1 MSNARESLKKPK
13 NIISIE
19 LRKELNLLPNV
30 IKEKKLEK
38 DLIYKELLKI
48 KEKISTMKKELDK
61 ASVNIFNMEKDY
73 CALILKN
80 DKIKANQKIL
90 LNIINN
96 ELVLVEEEKKEEIKK
111 FFNIFFNF
119 ENDYKE
125 EISNFL
131 NNNNIEITKLL
142 IGAYAYLKMLQIDIP
157 LKYKQMKEKIL
168 DLISKAK
175 QGIQENIYNLIISY
189 VENIFT
195 ILDNKEKNNNY
206 DIKHESLIKKKNE
219 IFIKLKLIEEQKK
232 EKEEKL
238 NIISI
243 FIKDLTLLLEKNKL
257 LLNFPKNNLRDNKE
271 NKNTDKNKIID
282 VIPSNLNTSCPK
294 NTINNDLG
302 KTEEKIS
309 IINIDLTSTSS
320 LEKKYYIKS
329 KRKTIESFDINNEKG
344 ININKYKN
352 VNELEK
358 DISDHFIEIKN
369 NPLFKT
375 KKKILKKKMN
385 NNFNINNNYNNAI
398 KQNKLPNGIK
408 QNKLPKD
415 KSKEKKMEKISKNNT
430 TMTFNTNTNSIVYNI
445 NNLIY
450 QKEVNKSYDS
460 TLNKKEEEKEKGKEK
475 EKIKL
480 TTCLKTG
487 INKIIQIKPSSN
499 SSPKKIKEE
508 KKNNF
513 DEDKEKTNVFLNEN
527 NVFKNNKYI
536 SIKHNK
542 TNLMKK
548 NSMNKMKM
556 NPNKKEFDS
565 QISFNNN
572 SIRKN
577 SPENSLFLKNIN
589 SNRSNKNRV
598 VIAGKNELKNKN
610 KSPTN
615 NTTSNNSNKNCHIIP
630 FKKYKIN
637 YIKDKKIENKSN
649 KKGIRIYTNNYP
661 SDKIRANYIQK
672 NYIYNSQI
680 VKHLPK
686 DDLNSNKNSLIKV

>member
-48 KEKISTMKKELDK
+48 KEKINTMKKELDK

-206 DIKHESLIKKKNE
+206 DIKHESFVKKKNE

-271 NKNTDKNKIID
+271 NKNNDKNKIID

-309 IINIDLTSTSS
+309 IKNIDLTSTSS

-385 NNFNINNNYNNAI
+385 NNLNINNNNYAI
-398 KQNKLPNGIK
+398 NK

-480 TTCLKTG
+480 TTCLKTE
-487 INKIIQIKPSSN
+487 INKIIQIKPSAN

-565 QISFNNN
+565 QISFNSN

-577 SPENSLFLKNIN
+577 SPENSVFLKNTN

-637 YIKDKKIENKSN
+637 YIKDKNNITKMKKIN
-649 KKGIRIYTNNYP
+649 TNNYH
-661 SDKIRANYIQK
+661 SDKIKGNNKSI
-672 NYIYNSQI
+672 NFDDNSQFI
-680 VKHLPK
+680 KSLPK
-686 DDLNSNKNSLIKV
+686 EGNNTNKNSYIKV

>member
-1 MSNARESLKKPK
+1 MSNTRESIKKPK

-73 CALILKN
+73 CTLILKN

-206 DIKHESLIKKKNE
+206 DIKHESFVKKKNE

-294 NTINNDLG
+294 NTIVNDLR

-385 NNFNINNNYNNAI
+385 NNFNINNNNYAI
-398 KQNKLPNGIK
+398 NK

-480 TTCLKTG
+480 TTCLKTE
-487 INKIIQIKPSSN
+487 INKIIQIKPSAN

-565 QISFNNN
+565 QISFNSN

-577 SPENSLFLKNIN
+577 SPENSVFFKNIN

-610 KSPTN
+610 RSPTN

-637 YIKDKKIENKSN
+637 YIKDKNNITKMKKIN
-649 KKGIRIYTNNYP
+649 TNNYH
-661 SDKIRANYIQK
+661 SDKIKGNNKSI
-672 NYIYNSQI
+672 NFDDNSQFI
-680 VKHLPK
+680 KSLPK
-686 DDLNSNKNSLIKV
+686 EGNNTNKNSYIKV

>member
-1 MSNARESLKKPK
+1 MSNTRESIKKQK

-80 DKIKANQKIL
+80 DKVKANQKIL

-131 NNNNIEITKLL
+131 NNSNIEITKLL

-168 DLISKAK
+168 DLICKAK
-175 QGIQENIYNLIISY
+175 QGKQENIYNLIISY

-195 ILDNKEKNNNY
+195 ILDYKEKNNNY

-257 LLNFPKNNLRDNKE
+257 LMNFPKNNKE

-294 NTINNDLG
+294 NTIVNDLR

-385 NNFNINNNYNNAI
+385 NNFNINNNNYAI
-398 KQNKLPNGIK
+398 NK

-480 TTCLKTG
+480 TTCLKTE
-487 INKIIQIKPSSN
+487 INKIIQIKPSAN

-556 NPNKKEFDS
+556 NPNKKDFDS
-565 QISFNNN
+565 QISFNSN

-577 SPENSLFLKNIN
+577 SPENSVFFKNIN

-598 VIAGKNELKNKN
+598 VIAGKNEIKNKN

-637 YIKDKKIENKSN
+637 YIKDKNNITKMKKIN
-649 KKGIRIYTNNYP
+649 TNNYH
-661 SDKIRANYIQK
+661 SDKIKGNNKLI
-672 NYIYNSQI
+672 NFDNNSQFI
-680 VKHLPK
+680 KSLPK
-686 DDLNSNKNSLIKV
+686 EGNNTNKNSYIKV

>member
-19 LRKELNLLPNV
+19 LRKELNLLPYV

-125 EISNFL
+125 EIANFL
-131 NNNNIEITKLL
+131 NNSNIEITKLL

-206 DIKHESLIKKKNE
+206 DIKHESFVKKKNE

-271 NKNTDKNKIID
+271 NKHNDKNKIID

-344 ININKYKN
+344 ININKYEN

-385 NNFNINNNYNNAI
+385 NNFNINNNYNNA
-398 KQNKLPNGIK
+398 IK

-460 TLNKKEEEKEKGKEK
+460 TLNKKDEEKEKGKEK

-480 TTCLKTG
+480 TTCLKTD
-487 INKIIQIKPSSN
+487 INKIIQIKPSAN

-565 QISFNNN
+565 QISFNSN

-577 SPENSLFLKNIN
+577 SPENSVFLKNIN

-598 VIAGKNELKNKN
+598 VIAGKNEIKNKN

-637 YIKDKKIENKSN
+637 YIKDKNNITKMKKIN
-649 KKGIRIYTNNYP
+649 TNNYH
-661 SDKIRANYIQK
+661 SDKIKGNNKSI
-672 NYIYNSQI
+672 NFDNNSQFI
-680 VKHLPK
+680 KSLPK
-686 DDLNSNKNSLIKV
+686 EGNNTNKNSYIKV

>member
-125 EISNFL
+125 EIANFL
-131 NNNNIEITKLL
+131 NNSNIEITKLL

-168 DLISKAK
+168 DLICKAK

-206 DIKHESLIKKKNE
+206 DIKHESFVKKKNE

-329 KRKTIESFDINNEKG
+329 KRKTIESFDIKNEKG

-352 VNELEK
+352 INELEK
-358 DISDHFIEIKN
+358 DINDHFIEIKN

-385 NNFNINNNYNNAI
+385 NNLNINN
-398 KQNKLPNGIK
+398 NGIK

-475 EKIKL
+475 EKMKL
-480 TTCLKTG
+480 TTCLKTE
-487 INKIIQIKPSSN
+487 INKIIQIKPSAN

-513 DEDKEKTNVFLNEN
+513 DENKEKTNVFLNEN

-565 QISFNNN
+565 QISFNSN

-637 YIKDKKIENKSN
+637 YIKDKNNITKMKKIN
-649 KKGIRIYTNNYP
+649 TNNYH
-661 SDKIRANYIQK
+661 SDKIKGNNKSI
-672 NYIYNSQI
+672 NFDNNSQFI
-680 VKHLPK
+680 KSLPK
-686 DDLNSNKNSLIKV
+686 EGNNTNKNSYIKV

>member
-1 MSNARESLKKPK
+1 MSNARESIKKPK

-125 EISNFL
+125 EIANFL
-131 NNNNIEITKLL
+131 NNSNIEITKLL

-189 VENIFT
+189 VENIFI

-243 FIKDLTLLLEKNKL
+243 FIKDLSLLLEKNKL
-257 LLNFPKNNLRDNKE
+257 LLNFPKNNKE
-271 NKNTDKNKIID
+271 NKHNDKNKIID

-294 NTINNDLG
+294 NTIVNDLR

-352 VNELEK
+352 INELEK
-358 DISDHFIEIKN
+358 DINDHFIEIKN

-385 NNFNINNNYNNAI
+385 NNYNINNN
-398 KQNKLPNGIK
+398 NGIK

-480 TTCLKTG
+480 TTCLKTE
-487 INKIIQIKPSSN
+487 INKIIQIKPSAN

-565 QISFNNN
+565 QISFNSN

-577 SPENSLFLKNIN
+577 SPENSVFLKNIN

-637 YIKDKKIENKSN
+637 YIKDKNNITKMKKIN
-649 KKGIRIYTNNYP
+649 TNNYH
-661 SDKIRANYIQK
+661 SDKIKGNNKSI
-672 NYIYNSQI
+672 NFDDNSQFI
-680 VKHLPK
+680 KSLSK
-686 DDLNSNKNSLIKV
+686 EGNNTNKNSYIKV

>member
-1 MSNARESLKKPK
+1 MSNARESLKKSK

-19 LRKELNLLPNV
+19 LRKELNLLPYV

-125 EISNFL
+125 EIANFL
-131 NNNNIEITKLL
+131 NNSNIEITKLL

-206 DIKHESLIKKKNE
+206 DIKHESFVKKKNE

-398 KQNKLPNGIK
+398 KQNKLP
-408 QNKLPKD
+408 KD

-480 TTCLKTG
+480 TTCLKTE
-487 INKIIQIKPSSN
+487 INKIIQIKPSAN

-565 QISFNNN
+565 QISFNSN

-577 SPENSLFLKNIN
+577 SPENSVFLKNIN

-598 VIAGKNELKNKN
+598 VIAGKNEIKNKN

-637 YIKDKKIENKSN
+637 YIKDKNNVTKMKKIN
-649 KKGIRIYTNNYP
+649 TNNYH
-661 SDKIRANYIQK
+661 SDKIKGNNKSI
-672 NYIYNSQI
+672 NFDNNSQFI
-680 VKHLPK
+680 KSLPK
-686 DDLNSNKNSLIKV
+686 EGNNTNKNSYIKV

>member
-1 MSNARESLKKPK
+1 MSNTRESMKKQK

-243 FIKDLTLLLEKNKL
+243 FIKDLSLLIEKNKL

-271 NKNTDKNKIID
+271 NKNNDKNKIID
-282 VIPSNLNTSCPK
+282 VIPNNLNTSCPK

-385 NNFNINNNYNNAI
+385 NNYNINNN
-398 KQNKLPNGIK
+398 NGIK

-480 TTCLKTG
+480 TTCLKTE
-487 INKIIQIKPSSN
+487 INKIIQIKPSAN

-565 QISFNNN
+565 QISFNSN

-577 SPENSLFLKNIN
+577 SPENSVFFKNIN

-637 YIKDKKIENKSN
+637 YIKDKNNITKMKKIN
-649 KKGIRIYTNNYP
+649 TNNYH
-661 SDKIRANYIQK
+661 SDKIKGNNKSI
-672 NYIYNSQI
+672 NFDNNSQFI
-680 VKHLPK
+680 KSLPK
-686 DDLNSNKNSLIKV
+686 EGNNTNKNSYIKV

>member
-1 MSNARESLKKPK
+1 MSNKRESIKKQK

-48 KEKISTMKKELDK
+48 KEKIGTMKKELDK

-131 NNNNIEITKLL
+131 NNSNIEITKLL

-206 DIKHESLIKKKNE
+206 DIKHESFVKKKNE

-257 LLNFPKNNLRDNKE
+257 LMNFPKNNKE

-294 NTINNDLG
+294 NTIVNDLR

-385 NNFNINNNYNNAI
+385 NNFNINNNA
-398 KQNKLPNGIK
+398 IK

-480 TTCLKTG
+480 TTCLKTE
-487 INKIIQIKPSSN
+487 INKIIQIKPSAN

-513 DEDKEKTNVFLNEN
+513 DENKEKTNVFMNEN

-565 QISFNNN
+565 QISFNSN

-577 SPENSLFLKNIN
+577 SPENSVFLKNIN

-598 VIAGKNELKNKN
+598 VIAGKNEIKNKN
-610 KSPTN
+610 RSPTN

-637 YIKDKKIENKSN
+637 YIKDKNNVTKMKKIN
-649 KKGIRIYTNNYP
+649 TNNYH
-661 SDKIRANYIQK
+661 SDKIKGNNKSI
-672 NYIYNSQI
+672 NFDDNSQFI
-680 VKHLPK
+680 KSLPK
-686 DDLNSNKNSLIKV
+686 EGNNTNKNSYIKV

>member
-1 MSNARESLKKPK
+1 MSSTRESMKKQK
-13 NIISIE
+13 NIISLE
-19 LRKELNLLPNV
+19 VRKELYLLPNV

-38 DLIYKELLKI
+38 ELIYKELLKI
-48 KEKISTMKKELDK
+48 KEKISTTKKELDK

-73 CALILKN
+73 CAFILKN
-80 DKIKANQKIL
+80 DKVKANQKIL

-96 ELVLVEEEKKEEIKK
+96 ELVLVEDEKKEEIKK
-111 FFNIFFNF
+111 FFHIFFNF
-119 ENDYKE
+119 ENEYRE
-125 EISNFL
+125 EIANFL
-131 NNNNIEITKLL
+131 NNSNIEITKLL

-168 DLISKAK
+168 DLINKAK
-175 QGIQENIYNLIISY
+175 QGIEENIYNLIISY
-189 VENIFT
+189 VENIFI

-238 NIISI
+238 NLISI
-243 FIKDLTLLLEKNKL
+243 FIKDLILLLEKNKL
-257 LLNFPKNNLRDNKE
+257 LMNFPKNNKE
-271 NKNTDKNKIID
+271 NKNNDKNKIID
-282 VIPSNLNTSCPK
+282 VIPNNLNTSCPK

-352 VNELEK
+352 IKELEK
-358 DISDHFIEIKN
+358 DINEHFIEIKN

-375 KKKILKKKMN
+375 KKKILKKKIN
-385 NNFNINNNYNNAI
+385 NNININN
-398 KQNKLPNGIK
+398 NGIK

-460 TLNKKEEEKEKGKEK
+460 TLNKKEEEKEKGKKK

-480 TTCLKTG
+480 TTCLKTE

-513 DEDKEKTNVFLNEN
+513 DEDKEKTNIFMNEN
-527 NVFKNNKYI
+527 NIFKNNRYI

-565 QISFNNN
+565 QISFNSN

-577 SPENSLFLKNIN
+577 SPENSVFFKNIN
-589 SNRSNKNRV
+589 SNKSNKNRV
-598 VIAGKNELKNKN
+598 VIAGKNEIKNKN

-615 NTTSNNSNKNCHIIP
+615 NITSNNSNKNCHIIP
-630 FKKYKIN
+630 FRN
-637 YIKDKKIENKSN
+637 IKSITSK
-649 KKGIRIYTNNYP
+649 IRI
-661 SDKIRANYIQK
+661 I
-672 NYIYNSQI
+672 
-680 VKHLPK
+680 
-686 DDLNSNKNSLIKV
+686 

>member
-1 MSNARESLKKPK
+1 MSNARESIKKQK

-125 EISNFL
+125 EIANFL
-131 NNNNIEITKLL
+131 NNSNIEITKLL

-206 DIKHESLIKKKNE
+206 DIKHESFVKKKNE

-294 NTINNDLG
+294 NTIVNDLR

-352 VNELEK
+352 INELEK
-358 DISDHFIEIKN
+358 DINDHFIEIKN

-385 NNFNINNNYNNAI
+385 NNYNINNN
-398 KQNKLPNGIK
+398 NGIK

-565 QISFNNN
+565 QISFNSN

-577 SPENSLFLKNIN
+577 SPENSVFFKNIN

-637 YIKDKKIENKSN
+637 YIKDKNNITKMKKIN
-649 KKGIRIYTNNYP
+649 TNNYH
-661 SDKIRANYIQK
+661 SDKIKGNNKSI
-672 NYIYNSQI
+672 NFDNNSQFI
-680 VKHLPK
+680 KSLPK
-686 DDLNSNKNSLIKV
+686 EGNNTNKNSYIKV

>member
-206 DIKHESLIKKKNE
+206 DIKHESFVKKKNE

-294 NTINNDLG
+294 NTIVNDLR

-358 DISDHFIEIKN
+358 DINDHFIEIKN

-375 KKKILKKKMN
+375 KKKLLKKKMN
-385 NNFNINNNYNNAI
+385 NNYNINNN
-398 KQNKLPNGIK
+398 NGIK

-565 QISFNNN
+565 QISFNSN

-577 SPENSLFLKNIN
+577 SPENSVFFKNIN

-637 YIKDKKIENKSN
+637 YIKDKNNITKMKKIN
-649 KKGIRIYTNNYP
+649 TNNYH
-661 SDKIRANYIQK
+661 SDKIKGNNKSI
-672 NYIYNSQI
+672 NFDNNSQFI
-680 VKHLPK
+680 KSLPK
-686 DDLNSNKNSLIKV
+686 EGNNTNKNSYIKV

>member
-125 EISNFL
+125 EIANFL
-131 NNNNIEITKLL
+131 NNSNIEITKLL

-206 DIKHESLIKKKNE
+206 DIKHESFVKKKNE

-271 NKNTDKNKIID
+271 NKNNDKNKIID

-294 NTINNDLG
+294 NTIVNDLR

-385 NNFNINNNYNNAI
+385 NNFNINNNYHNA
-398 KQNKLPNGIK
+398 IK

-480 TTCLKTG
+480 TTCLKTE
-487 INKIIQIKPSSN
+487 INKIIQIKPSAN

-565 QISFNNN
+565 QISFNSN

-577 SPENSLFLKNIN
+577 SPENSVFFKNIN

-598 VIAGKNELKNKN
+598 VIAGKNEIKNKN

-637 YIKDKKIENKSN
+637 YIKDKNNITKMKKIN
-649 KKGIRIYTNNYP
+649 TNNYH
-661 SDKIRANYIQK
+661 SDKIKGNNKSI
-672 NYIYNSQI
+672 NFDNNSQFI
-680 VKHLPK
+680 KSLPK
-686 DDLNSNKNSLIKV
+686 EGNNTNKNSYIKV

>member
-206 DIKHESLIKKKNE
+206 DIKHESFVKKKNE

-294 NTINNDLG
+294 NTIVNDLR

-352 VNELEK
+352 INELEK
-358 DISDHFIEIKN
+358 DINDHFIEIKN

-385 NNFNINNNYNNAI
+385 NNFNINNNNNYNNA
-398 KQNKLPNGIK
+398 IK

-513 DEDKEKTNVFLNEN
+513 DENKEKTNVFMNEN

-565 QISFNNN
+565 QISFNSN

-577 SPENSLFLKNIN
+577 SPENSVFFKNIN

-637 YIKDKKIENKSN
+637 YIKDKNNITKMKKIN
-649 KKGIRIYTNNYP
+649 TNNYH
-661 SDKIRANYIQK
+661 SDKIKGNNKSI
-672 NYIYNSQI
+672 NFDNNSQFI
-680 VKHLPK
+680 KSLPK
-686 DDLNSNKNSLIKV
+686 EGNNTNKNSYIKV

>member
-131 NNNNIEITKLL
+131 NNSNIEITKLL

-175 QGIQENIYNLIISY
+175 QGKQENIYNLIISY

-195 ILDNKEKNNNY
+195 ILDYKEKNNNY

-257 LLNFPKNNLRDNKE
+257 LMNFPKNNLRDNKE

-294 NTINNDLG
+294 NTIVNDLR

-385 NNFNINNNYNNAI
+385 NNFNINNNNYAI
-398 KQNKLPNGIK
+398 NK

-480 TTCLKTG
+480 TTCLKTE
-487 INKIIQIKPSSN
+487 INKIIQIKPSAN
-499 SSPKKIKEE
+499 SSPKKMKEE

-513 DEDKEKTNVFLNEN
+513 DENKEKTNVFLNEN

-565 QISFNNN
+565 QISFNSN

-577 SPENSLFLKNIN
+577 SPENSVFFKNIN

-598 VIAGKNELKNKN
+598 VIAGKNEIKNKN

-637 YIKDKKIENKSN
+637 YIKDKNNITKMKKIN
-649 KKGIRIYTNNYP
+649 TNNYH
-661 SDKIRANYIQK
+661 SDKIKGNNKSI
-672 NYIYNSQI
+672 NFDDNSQFI
-680 VKHLPK
+680 KSLPK
-686 DDLNSNKNSLIKV
+686 EGNNTNKNSYIKV

>member
-125 EISNFL
+125 EIANFL
-131 NNNNIEITKLL
+131 NNSNIEITKLL

-206 DIKHESLIKKKNE
+206 DIKHESFVKKKNE

-271 NKNTDKNKIID
+271 NKKNDKNKIID

-385 NNFNINNNYNNAI
+385 NNFNINNNNYAI
-398 KQNKLPNGIK
+398 NK

-480 TTCLKTG
+480 TTCLKTE
-487 INKIIQIKPSSN
+487 INKIIQIKPSAN

-565 QISFNNN
+565 QISFNSN

-577 SPENSLFLKNIN
+577 SPENSVFFKNIN

-637 YIKDKKIENKSN
+637 YIKDKNNITKMKKIN
-649 KKGIRIYTNNYP
+649 TNNYH
-661 SDKIRANYIQK
+661 SDKIKGNNKSI
-672 NYIYNSQI
+672 NFDNNSQFI
-680 VKHLPK
+680 KSLPK
-686 DDLNSNKNSLIKV
+686 EGNNTNKNSYIKV

>member
-131 NNNNIEITKLL
+131 NNSNIEITKLL

-175 QGIQENIYNLIISY
+175 QGKQENIYNLIISY

-206 DIKHESLIKKKNE
+206 DIKHESFVKKKNE

-257 LLNFPKNNLRDNKE
+257 LMNFPKNNLRDNKE

-294 NTINNDLG
+294 NTIVNDLR

-385 NNFNINNNYNNAI
+385 NNFNINNNNYAI
-398 KQNKLPNGIK
+398 NK

-480 TTCLKTG
+480 TTCLKTE
-487 INKIIQIKPSSN
+487 INKIIQIKPSAN
-499 SSPKKIKEE
+499 SSPKKMKEE

-513 DEDKEKTNVFLNEN
+513 DENKEKTNVFLNEN

-565 QISFNNN
+565 QISFNSN

-577 SPENSLFLKNIN
+577 SPENSVFFKNIN

-598 VIAGKNELKNKN
+598 VIAGKNEIKNKN

-637 YIKDKKIENKSN
+637 YIKDKNNITKMKKIN
-649 KKGIRIYTNNYP
+649 TNNYH
-661 SDKIRANYIQK
+661 SDKIKGNNKSI
-672 NYIYNSQI
+672 NFDDNSQFI
-680 VKHLPK
+680 KSLPK
-686 DDLNSNKNSLIKV
+686 EGNNTNKNSYIKV

>member
-206 DIKHESLIKKKNE
+206 NIKHESFVKKKNE

-243 FIKDLTLLLEKNKL
+243 FIKDLSLLLEKNKL
-257 LLNFPKNNLRDNKE
+257 LLNFPKNNKE
-271 NKNTDKNKIID
+271 NKNNDKNKIID

-294 NTINNDLG
+294 NTIVNDLR

-358 DISDHFIEIKN
+358 DISDHFIESKN

-385 NNFNINNNYNNAI
+385 NNFNINNNNYAI
-398 KQNKLPNGIK
+398 NK

-480 TTCLKTG
+480 TTCLKTE
-487 INKIIQIKPSSN
+487 INKIIQIKPSAN

-513 DEDKEKTNVFLNEN
+513 DENKEKTNVFMNEN

-565 QISFNNN
+565 QISFNSN

-577 SPENSLFLKNIN
+577 SPENSVFFKNIN

-637 YIKDKKIENKSN
+637 YIKDKNNITKMKKIN
-649 KKGIRIYTNNYP
+649 TNNYH
-661 SDKIRANYIQK
+661 SDKIKGNNKSI
-672 NYIYNSQI
+672 NFDNNSQFI
-680 VKHLPK
+680 KSLPK
-686 DDLNSNKNSLIKV
+686 EGNNTNKNSYIKV

>member
-125 EISNFL
+125 EIANFL
-131 NNNNIEITKLL
+131 NNSNIEITKLL

-189 VENIFT
+189 VENIFA

-206 DIKHESLIKKKNE
+206 DIKHESFVKKKNE

-271 NKNTDKNKIID
+271 NKKNDKNKIID

-294 NTINNDLG
+294 NTIVNDLR

-398 KQNKLPNGIK
+398 KQNKLP
-408 QNKLPKD
+408 KD

-480 TTCLKTG
+480 TTCLKTE
-487 INKIIQIKPSSN
+487 INKIIQIKPSAN

-513 DEDKEKTNVFLNEN
+513 DENKEKTNVFMNEN

-565 QISFNNN
+565 QISFNSN

-577 SPENSLFLKNIN
+577 SPENSVFF
-589 SNRSNKNRV
+589 KNRV
-598 VIAGKNELKNKN
+598 VIAGKNEIKNKN
-610 KSPTN
+610 RSPTN

-637 YIKDKKIENKSN
+637 YIKDKNNITKMKKIN
-649 KKGIRIYTNNYP
+649 TNNYH
-661 SDKIRANYIQK
+661 SDKIKGNNKSI
-672 NYIYNSQI
+672 NFDDNSQFI
-680 VKHLPK
+680 KSLPK
-686 DDLNSNKNSLIKV
+686 EVNNTNKNSYIKD

>member
-125 EISNFL
+125 EIANFL
-131 NNNNIEITKLL
+131 NNSNIEITKLL

-189 VENIFT
+189 VENIFI

-206 DIKHESLIKKKNE
+206 DIKHESFIKKKNE

-271 NKNTDKNKIID
+271 NKNNDKNKIID

-294 NTINNDLG
+294 NTIVNDLR

-385 NNFNINNNYNNAI
+385 NNFNINNNNYHNA
-398 KQNKLPNGIK
+398 IK

-480 TTCLKTG
+480 TTCLKTE
-487 INKIIQIKPSSN
+487 INKIIQIKPSAN

-565 QISFNNN
+565 QISFNSN

-598 VIAGKNELKNKN
+598 VIAGKNEIKNKN
-610 KSPTN
+610 RSPTN

-637 YIKDKKIENKSN
+637 YIKDKNNITKMKKIN
-649 KKGIRIYTNNYP
+649 TNNYH
-661 SDKIRANYIQK
+661 SDKIKGNNKSI
-672 NYIYNSQI
+672 NFDNNSQFI
-680 VKHLPK
+680 KSLPK
-686 DDLNSNKNSLIKV
+686 EGNNTNKNSYIKV

>member
-125 EISNFL
+125 EIANFL
-131 NNNNIEITKLL
+131 NNSNIEITKLL

-206 DIKHESLIKKKNE
+206 DIKHESFVKKKNE

-385 NNFNINNNYNNAI
+385 NNFNINNNYHNA
-398 KQNKLPNGIK
+398 IK

-480 TTCLKTG
+480 TTCLKTE
-487 INKIIQIKPSSN
+487 INKIIQIKPSAN

-577 SPENSLFLKNIN
+577 SPENSVFLKNIN

-637 YIKDKKIENKSN
+637 YIKDKNNITKMKKIN
-649 KKGIRIYTNNYP
+649 TNNYH
-661 SDKIRANYIQK
+661 SDKIKGNNKSI
-672 NYIYNSQI
+672 NFDNNSQFI
-680 VKHLPK
+680 KSLPK
-686 DDLNSNKNSLIKV
+686 EGNNTNKNSYIKV

>member
-206 DIKHESLIKKKNE
+206 DIKHESFVKKKNE

-271 NKNTDKNKIID
+271 TKHTDKNKIID

-352 VNELEK
+352 INELEK
-358 DISDHFIEIKN
+358 DINDHFIEIKN

-385 NNFNINNNYNNAI
+385 NNYNINNN
-398 KQNKLPNGIK
+398 NGIK

-480 TTCLKTG
+480 TTCLKTE
-487 INKIIQIKPSSN
+487 INKIIQIKPSAN

-513 DEDKEKTNVFLNEN
+513 DENKEKTNVFMNEN

-565 QISFNNN
+565 QISFNSN

-577 SPENSLFLKNIN
+577 SPENSVFFKNIN

-637 YIKDKKIENKSN
+637 YIKDKNNITKMKKIN
-649 KKGIRIYTNNYP
+649 TNNYH
-661 SDKIRANYIQK
+661 SDKIKGNNKSI
-672 NYIYNSQI
+672 NFDNNSQFI
-680 VKHLPK
+680 KSLPK
-686 DDLNSNKNSLIKV
+686 EGNNTNKNSYIKV

>member
-80 DKIKANQKIL
+80 DKVKANQKIL

-131 NNNNIEITKLL
+131 NNSNIEITKLL

-294 NTINNDLG
+294 NTIVNDLR

-309 IINIDLTSTSS
+309 VINIDLTSTSS

-385 NNFNINNNYNNAI
+385 NNFNINNNNYAI
-398 KQNKLPNGIK
+398 NK

-480 TTCLKTG
+480 TTCLKTE
-487 INKIIQIKPSSN
+487 INKIIQIKPSAN

-577 SPENSLFLKNIN
+577 SPENSVFFKNIN

-637 YIKDKKIENKSN
+637 YIKDKNNITKMKKIN
-649 KKGIRIYTNNYP
+649 TNNYH
-661 SDKIRANYIQK
+661 SDKIKGNNKSI
-672 NYIYNSQI
+672 NFDNNSQFI
-680 VKHLPK
+680 KSLPK
-686 DDLNSNKNSLIKV
+686 EGNNTNKNSYIKV

>member
-1 MSNARESLKKPK
+1 MSNTRESMKKQR

-80 DKIKANQKIL
+80 DKVKANQKIL

-125 EISNFL
+125 EIANFL
-131 NNNNIEITKLL
+131 NNSNIEITKLL

-243 FIKDLTLLLEKNKL
+243 FIKDLSLLLEKNKL

-271 NKNTDKNKIID
+271 NKHNDKNKIID

-398 KQNKLPNGIK
+398 KQNKLP
-408 QNKLPKD
+408 KD

-460 TLNKKEEEKEKGKEK
+460 TLNKKDEEKEKGKEK

-480 TTCLKTG
+480 TTCLKTE
-487 INKIIQIKPSSN
+487 INKIIQIKPSAN

-513 DEDKEKTNVFLNEN
+513 DENKEKTNVFMNEN

-577 SPENSLFLKNIN
+577 SPENSVFFKNIN

-637 YIKDKKIENKSN
+637 YIKDKNNITKMKKIN
-649 KKGIRIYTNNYP
+649 TNNYH
-661 SDKIRANYIQK
+661 SDKIKGNNKSI
-672 NYIYNSQI
+672 NFDNNSQFI
-680 VKHLPK
+680 KSLPK
-686 DDLNSNKNSLIKV
+686 EGNNTNKDSYIKV

>member
-1 MSNARESLKKPK
+1 MSNTRESMKKQR

-206 DIKHESLIKKKNE
+206 DIKHESFVKKKNE

-257 LLNFPKNNLRDNKE
+257 LMNFPKNNKE
-271 NKNTDKNKIID
+271 NKHNDKNKIID

-294 NTINNDLG
+294 NTIVNDLR

-352 VNELEK
+352 INELEK
-358 DISDHFIEIKN
+358 DINDHFIEIKN

-385 NNFNINNNYNNAI
+385 NNYNINNNNYAI
-398 KQNKLPNGIK
+398 NK

-565 QISFNNN
+565 QISFNSN

-577 SPENSLFLKNIN
+577 SPENSVFLKNIN

-637 YIKDKKIENKSN
+637 YIKDKNNITKMKKIN
-649 KKGIRIYTNNYP
+649 TNNYH
-661 SDKIRANYIQK
+661 SDKIKGNNKSI
-672 NYIYNSQI
+672 NFDNNSQFI
-680 VKHLPK
+680 KSLPK
-686 DDLNSNKNSLIKV
+686 EGNNTNKNSYIKV

>member
-206 DIKHESLIKKKNE
+206 DIKHESFVKKKNE

-282 VIPSNLNTSCPK
+282 VIPNNLNTSCPK
-294 NTINNDLG
+294 NTIVNDLR

-352 VNELEK
+352 INELEK
-358 DISDHFIEIKN
+358 DINDHFIEIKN

-385 NNFNINNNYNNAI
+385 NNFNINNNYNNA
-398 KQNKLPNGIK
+398 IK

-480 TTCLKTG
+480 TTCLKTE
-487 INKIIQIKPSSN
+487 INKIIQIKPSAN

-565 QISFNNN
+565 QISFNSN

-577 SPENSLFLKNIN
+577 SPENSVFFKNIN

-637 YIKDKKIENKSN
+637 YIKDKNNITKMKKIN
-649 KKGIRIYTNNYP
+649 TNNYH
-661 SDKIRANYIQK
+661 SDKIKGNNKSI
-672 NYIYNSQI
+672 NFDDNSQFI
-680 VKHLPK
+680 KSLPK
-686 DDLNSNKNSLIKV
+686 EGNNTNKNSYIKV

>member
-125 EISNFL
+125 EIANFL
-131 NNNNIEITKLL
+131 NNSNIEITKLL

-206 DIKHESLIKKKNE
+206 DIKHESFVKKKNE

-385 NNFNINNNYNNAI
+385 NNFNINNNYHNA
-398 KQNKLPNGIK
+398 IK

-430 TMTFNTNTNSIVYNI
+430 TMTFNTNSNSIVYNI

-480 TTCLKTG
+480 TTCLKTE
-487 INKIIQIKPSSN
+487 INKIIQIKPSAN

-577 SPENSLFLKNIN
+577 SPENSVFLKNIN

-637 YIKDKKIENKSN
+637 YIKDKNNITKMKKIN
-649 KKGIRIYTNNYP
+649 TNNYH
-661 SDKIRANYIQK
+661 SDKIKGNNKSI
-672 NYIYNSQI
+672 NFDNNSQFI
-680 VKHLPK
+680 KSLPK
-686 DDLNSNKNSLIKV
+686 EGNNTNKNSYIKV

>member
-48 KEKISTMKKELDK
+48 KEKINTMKKELDK

-206 DIKHESLIKKKNE
+206 DIKHESFVKKKNE

-271 NKNTDKNKIID
+271 NKNNDKNKIID

-294 NTINNDLG
+294 NTIVNDLR

-385 NNFNINNNYNNAI
+385 NNFNINNNYHNA
-398 KQNKLPNGIK
+398 IK

-480 TTCLKTG
+480 TTCLKTE
-487 INKIIQIKPSSN
+487 INKIIQIKPSAN

-565 QISFNNN
+565 QISFNSN

-577 SPENSLFLKNIN
+577 SPENSVFLKNIN

-637 YIKDKKIENKSN
+637 YIKDKNNITKMKKIN
-649 KKGIRIYTNNYP
+649 TNNYH
-661 SDKIRANYIQK
+661 SDKIKGNNKSI
-672 NYIYNSQI
+672 NFDNNSQFI
-680 VKHLPK
+680 KSLPK
-686 DDLNSNKNSLIKV
+686 EGNNTNKNSYIKV

>member
-1 MSNARESLKKPK
+1 MSNARESLKKSK

-19 LRKELNLLPNV
+19 LRKELNLLPYV

-125 EISNFL
+125 EIANFL
-131 NNNNIEITKLL
+131 NNSNIEITKLL

-206 DIKHESLIKKKNE
+206 DIKHESFVKKKNE

-243 FIKDLTLLLEKNKL
+243 FIKDLSLLLEKNKL

-398 KQNKLPNGIK
+398 KQNKLP
-408 QNKLPKD
+408 KD

-460 TLNKKEEEKEKGKEK
+460 TLNKKDEEKEKGKEK

-480 TTCLKTG
+480 TTCLKTE
-487 INKIIQIKPSSN
+487 INKIIQIKPSAN

-565 QISFNNN
+565 QISFNSN

-577 SPENSLFLKNIN
+577 SPENSVFFKNIN

-598 VIAGKNELKNKN
+598 VIACKNELKNKN

-637 YIKDKKIENKSN
+637 YIKDKNNITKMKKIN
-649 KKGIRIYTNNYP
+649 TNNYH
-661 SDKIRANYIQK
+661 SDKIKGNNKSI
-672 NYIYNSQI
+672 NFDNNSQFI
-680 VKHLPK
+680 KSLPK
-686 DDLNSNKNSLIKV
+686 EGNNTNKNSYIKV

>member
-352 VNELEK
+352 INELEK
-358 DISDHFIEIKN
+358 DINDHFIEIKN

-385 NNFNINNNYNNAI
+385 NNFNINNNYNNA
-398 KQNKLPNGIK
+398 IK

-480 TTCLKTG
+480 TTCLKTE
-487 INKIIQIKPSSN
+487 INKIIQIKPSAN

-565 QISFNNN
+565 QISFNSN

-577 SPENSLFLKNIN
+577 SPENSVFFKNIN

-637 YIKDKKIENKSN
+637 YIKDKNNITKMKKIN
-649 KKGIRIYTNNYP
+649 TNNYH
-661 SDKIRANYIQK
+661 SDKIKGNNKSI
-672 NYIYNSQI
+672 NFDDNSQFI
-680 VKHLPK
+680 KSLPK
-686 DDLNSNKNSLIKV
+686 EGNNTNKNSYIKV

>member
-1 MSNARESLKKPK
+1 MSNARESLKKSK

-19 LRKELNLLPNV
+19 LRKELNLLPYV

-125 EISNFL
+125 EIANFL
-131 NNNNIEITKLL
+131 NNSNIEITKLL

-206 DIKHESLIKKKNE
+206 DIKHESFVKKKNE

-271 NKNTDKNKIID
+271 KKNNDKNKIID
-282 VIPSNLNTSCPK
+282 VIPNNLNTSCPK

-398 KQNKLPNGIK
+398 KQNKLP
-408 QNKLPKD
+408 KD

-480 TTCLKTG
+480 TTCLKTD
-487 INKIIQIKPSSN
+487 INKIIQIKPSAN

-565 QISFNNN
+565 QISFNSN

-577 SPENSLFLKNIN
+577 SPENSVFLKNIN

-637 YIKDKKIENKSN
+637 YIKDKNNITKMKKIN
-649 KKGIRIYTNNYP
+649 TNNYH
-661 SDKIRANYIQK
+661 SDKIKGNNKSI
-672 NYIYNSQI
+672 NFDNNSQFI
-680 VKHLPK
+680 KSLPK
-686 DDLNSNKNSLIKV
+686 EGNNTNKNSYIKV

>member
-1 MSNARESLKKPK
+1 MSNARESLKKSK

-125 EISNFL
+125 EIANFL
-131 NNNNIEITKLL
+131 NNSNIEITKLL

-157 LKYKQMKEKIL
+157 LKYKKMKEKIL

-175 QGIQENIYNLIISY
+175 QGKQENIYNLIISY

-206 DIKHESLIKKKNE
+206 DIKHESFVKKKNE

-271 NKNTDKNKIID
+271 NKKNDKNKIID
-282 VIPSNLNTSCPK
+282 VIPNNLNTSCPK
-294 NTINNDLG
+294 NTIVNDLR

-398 KQNKLPNGIK
+398 KQNKLP
-408 QNKLPKD
+408 KD

-480 TTCLKTG
+480 TTCLKTE
-487 INKIIQIKPSSN
+487 INKIIQIKPSAN

-565 QISFNNN
+565 QISFNSN

-637 YIKDKKIENKSN
+637 YIKDKNNITKMKKIN
-649 KKGIRIYTNNYP
+649 TNNYH
-661 SDKIRANYIQK
+661 SDKIKGNNKSI
-672 NYIYNSQI
+672 NFDDNSQFI
-680 VKHLPK
+680 KSLPK
-686 DDLNSNKNSLIKV
+686 EGNNTNKNSYIKV

>member
-1 MSNARESLKKPK
+1 MSNKRESIKKQK

-30 IKEKKLEK
+30 LKEKILEK

-48 KEKISTMKKELDK
+48 KEKIGTMKKELDK

-131 NNNNIEITKLL
+131 NNSNIEITKLL

-206 DIKHESLIKKKNE
+206 DIKHESFVKKKNE

-257 LLNFPKNNLRDNKE
+257 LMNFPKNNKE

-294 NTINNDLG
+294 NTIVNDLR

-385 NNFNINNNYNNAI
+385 NNFNINNNA
-398 KQNKLPNGIK
+398 IK

-480 TTCLKTG
+480 TTCLKTE
-487 INKIIQIKPSSN
+487 INKIIQIKPSAN

-513 DEDKEKTNVFLNEN
+513 DENKEKTNVFMNEN

-565 QISFNNN
+565 QISFNSN

-577 SPENSLFLKNIN
+577 SPENSVFLKNIN

-598 VIAGKNELKNKN
+598 VIAGKNEIKNKN
-610 KSPTN
+610 RSPTN

-637 YIKDKKIENKSN
+637 YIKDKNNVTKMKKIN
-649 KKGIRIYTNNYP
+649 TNNYH
-661 SDKIRANYIQK
+661 SDKIKGNNKSI
-672 NYIYNSQI
+672 NFDDNSQFI
-680 VKHLPK
+680 KSLPK
-686 DDLNSNKNSLIKV
+686 EGNNTNKNSYIKV

>member
-1 MSNARESLKKPK
+1 MSNTRESMKKQR

-61 ASVNIFNMEKDY
+61 ASVNIFNMEKDF

-80 DKIKANQKIL
+80 DKVKANQKIL

-125 EISNFL
+125 EIANFL
-131 NNNNIEITKLL
+131 NNSNIEITKLL

-206 DIKHESLIKKKNE
+206 DIKHESFVKKKNE

-243 FIKDLTLLLEKNKL
+243 FIKDLSLLLEKNKL

-271 NKNTDKNKIID
+271 KKNNDKNKIID
-282 VIPSNLNTSCPK
+282 VIPNNLNTSCPK

-398 KQNKLPNGIK
+398 KQNKLP
-408 QNKLPKD
+408 KD

-460 TLNKKEEEKEKGKEK
+460 TLNKKDEEKEKGKEK

-480 TTCLKTG
+480 TTCLKTE
-487 INKIIQIKPSSN
+487 INKIIQIKPSAN

-565 QISFNNN
+565 QISFNSN

-577 SPENSLFLKNIN
+577 SPENSVFLKNIN

-637 YIKDKKIENKSN
+637 YIKDKNNITKMKKIN
-649 KKGIRIYTNNYP
+649 TNNYH
-661 SDKIRANYIQK
+661 SDKIKGNNKSI
-672 NYIYNSQI
+672 NFDDNSQFI
-680 VKHLPK
+680 KSLPK
-686 DDLNSNKNSLIKV
+686 EGNNTNKNSYIKV